1 MWTTNI
7 GVRELSLHGA
17 WLSTES
23 NILNNPV
30 IEILPQYCD
39 KTNKIT

>member
-1 MWTTNI
+1 MWTTNT

-23 NILNNPV
+23 NILNHQV
-30 IEILPQYCD
+30 IEAFPQYFD